1 MPRAL
6 LVTVIPLEAHALFGD
21 AQKVSLLYFGASV
34 LGLCGSMGIPWLVHK
49 VRRRLVFTLAVLGL
63 ASAPLI
69 MSLQSAPA
77 LVGGLALYMLSVAGI
92 EITLSLYLMDHI
104 ARRDMGRF
112 EPIRLFYAAGAWTLG
127 PWLGVYLKNE
137 VGHIVPF
144 VTAGVLA
151 LALLVLFWVL
161 RLTENPAV
169 APAKGPPPTPLD
181 YLPRFF
187 GQPRLRLAWL
197 LAFGRAGWWG
207 MFFIYAP
214 IYVVTAGL
222 SENVSGAII
231 SIGSAALFAVP
242 LWGWFGRRYGLR
254 RLLVLG
260 YALSGIGTLAIA
272 GAAGLPWLGAAI
284 LVGAALTTGMV
295 DGAGNVPFLR
305 AVHPIERPEMTTVF
319 ATYRDAAQ
327 LGPPGVFSLLLQHF
341 ALPAVFVA
349 SGLGMLVLSYYARF
363 IPRRL

>member
-6 LVTVIPLEAHALFGD
+6 LVTVIPLEAHALLGD
-21 AQKVSLLYFGASV
+21 AQKVSLLYFGVSIM
-34 LGLCGSMGIPWLVHK
+34 GLSGSMGIPWLVHK
-49 VRRRLVFTLAVLGL
+49 VRRRRVFTLAALCL
-63 ASAPLI
+63 AIAPLV
-69 MSLQSAPA
+69 MSLQTLPG
-77 LVGGLALYMLSVAGI
+77 LIGGLALYTMSVAGI
-92 EITLSLYLMDHI
+92 EVTLSLYLMDHI
-104 ARRDMGRF
+104 ARRDLGRF

-127 PWLGVYLKNE
+127 PWLGVFLKNQI
-137 VGHIVPF
+137 GHIVPF
-144 VTAGVLA
+144 AMAGVLA
-151 LALLVLFWVL
+151 LALLTLFWVL

-169 APAKGPPPTPLD
+169 APAKGPPPSPLT

-197 LAFGRAGWWG
+197 LAVGRSGWWG

-222 SENVSGAII
+222 SENVGGAII
-231 SIGSAALFAVP
+231 SIGAAALFAVP
-242 LWGWFGRRYGLR
+242 LWGWFGQRYGLR
-254 RLLVLG
+254 SLLVWG
-260 YALSGIGTLAIA
+260 YTLSGLGSIAIA
-272 GAAGLPWLGAAI
+272 TAAGVPWLGAAI

-327 LGPPGVFSLLLQHF
+327 LGPPGVFSMLLQFF

-349 SGLGMLVLSYYARF
+349 SGFGMLVLSYYARF